1 MTNAFIA
8 APDEHS
14 SLQTIGAKVQNL
26 VPMKTILISLMATML
41 MFSPAYSRADDLSNT
56 QLAKKIESIVSK
68 GSFKFM
74 AEDTQEVTVRF
85 LINAQNEV
93 VIFETS
99 GDSDAMC
106 EHVKEVLNYRQVKFK
121 QAKQLVPYEISI
133 QFVKQAD
140 Q

>member
-1 MTNAFIA
+1 
-8 APDEHS
+8 
-14 SLQTIGAKVQNL
+14 
-26 VPMKTILISLMATML
+26 MKTILISLLATVL
-41 MFSPAYSRADDLSNT
+41 MFSPTYARADGISNT

-68 GSFKFM
+68 GSFKLM

-106 EHVKEVLNYRQVKFK
+106 KHVKEVLNYRQVKFK
-121 QAKQLVPYEISI
+121 EAKQLVPYEISI
-133 QFVKQAD
+133 LFVKNGNQ
-140 Q
+140 